1 MLDWVHAHE
10 RVMWWLIAISALTF
24 VTSIIAV
31 PWMLVRIPARYFMTA
46 QHEHPWADRHPLIR
60 HSFVIGKNLLGLIF
74 VVLGLLMLVLPG
86 QGILT
91 VLAGLV
97 LVDFP
102 GKERVLLW
110 TISRPAVLKS
120 VNWIRGKANH
130 PPLVVPD
137 SN

>member
-1 MLDWVHAHE
+1 MLDWVHAHQA
-10 RVMWWLIAISALTF
+10 VVWWLIAISALTF

-31 PWMLVRIPARYFMTA
+31 PWMLVRIPARYFMTT

-60 HSFVIGKNLLGLIF
+60 HSFVIGKNLLGIIF
-74 VVLGLLMLVLPG
+74 VVLGLLMLILPG

-91 VLAGLV
+91 ILAGLV

-102 GKERVLLW
+102 GKHRVLLW
-110 TISRPAVLKS
+110 TMSRPAVLKS

-130 PPLVVPD
+130 EPLVMPGV
-137 SN
+137 N

>member
-1 MLDWVHAHE
+1 MLDWVRAHQA
-10 RVMWWLIAISALTF
+10 VMWWLIAISAFTF

-31 PWMLVRIPARYFMTA
+31 PWMLMRIPARYFMTT

-60 HSFVIGKNLLGLIF
+60 HSFVIGQNLLGII
-74 VVLGLLMLVLPG
+74 VVVRGLLMLILPG

-91 VLAGLV
+91 ILAGLV

-102 GKERVLLW
+102 GKHRVLLW
-110 TISRPAVLKS
+110 TMSRPAVLKS

-130 PPLVVPD
+130 EPLVMPA